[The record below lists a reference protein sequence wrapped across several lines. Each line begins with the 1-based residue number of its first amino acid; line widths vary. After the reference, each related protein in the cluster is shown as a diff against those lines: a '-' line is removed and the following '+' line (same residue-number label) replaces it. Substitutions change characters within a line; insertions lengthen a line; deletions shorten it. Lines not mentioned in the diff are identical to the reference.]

1 MRWITIGMSSF
12 VNETEV
18 PEAFRGSV
26 DSSGQGILHIDI
38 DGIPFPSR
46 FNSSTR
52 LVESLVSREL
62 RKPEHERIDNVIIS
76 STAVDELL
84 DNIVRPLADLQ
95 PKTLQIYSGIDEDCL
110 LSSIA
115 APSVPP
121 QTWARLRAL
130 RLVNI
135 CGLSEEKDWPGEVM
149 ENIQDLSFHF
159 CHALACK
166 PSKPIKAL
174 TRLTIY
180 ENNAT
185 DMFNFL
191 VDNNPAAFSTLQSLD
206 LTTTNGCD
214 IQHEYGRTAFT
225 ERLGKCRALTS
236 LKLKLGGSKHD
247 VGLAPHLPPSL
258 EYLSFSGP
266 CTTQFYH
273 DLDSW
278 IQEAKKKRWL
288 PKLKKFELGWLPQS
302 RGSYALF
309 TAINGEGWNV
319 DGDGDGGDVGDGGGE
334 DDEESDEHTEEEWSS
349 DEQED
354 AGEVA
359 DTNFLHGEVI
369 GEDAAAADGS
379 EWETDGSYPGSERSW
394 NSRHYDSTKISLAEA
409 DAKAEILFQILR
421 SRLKNPVHCQAIPV
435 TKSTS

>member
-1 MRWITIGMSSF
+1 MSSF
-12 VNETEV
+12 VNETKV
-18 PEAFRGSV
+18 PQAFRGSV

-38 DGIPFPSR
+38 DGIPFPSL
-46 FNSSTR
+46 FNPSTR
-52 LVESLVSREL
+52 LVESFVFREL
-62 RKPEHERIDNVIIS
+62 KKPEEERIDNVIIS
-76 STAVDELL
+76 STAADEPL
-84 DNIVRPLADLQ
+84 DAIVRPLAGLQ

-115 APSVPP
+115 SPLVPP
-121 QTWARLRAL
+121 QTWSRLRAL

-135 CGLSEEKDWPGEVM
+135 CGLSEEKDWPADVM

-185 DMFNFL
+185 DMFNFI
-191 VDNNPAAFSTLQSLD
+191 VDNNPAVFSTLQSLE

-214 IQHEYGRTAFT
+214 IQHDYGRTAFV
-225 ERLGKCRALTS
+225 ERLKKCKALTS

-247 VGLAPHLPPSL
+247 VGLAPHFPPSL

-266 CTTQFYH
+266 YTTQFYH
-273 DLDSW
+273 DLNSW
-278 IQEAKKKRWL
+278 IQQAKKKRWL
-288 PKLKKFELGWLPQS
+288 PKLKKFELGFLPQS

-309 TAINGEGWNV
+309 TAINGEGWDALNG
-319 DGDGDGGDVGDGGGE
+319 DGEGGEGGDGDDVE
-334 DDEESDEHTEEEWSS
+334 FDDETEEEWTS

-354 AGEVA
+354 EGEMPDFDIQDGQVIEDDVAG
-359 DTNFLHGEVI
+359 
-369 GEDAAAADGS
+369 ADGS
-379 EWETDGSYPGSERSW
+379 EWETDGSNAASERSW
-394 NSRHYDSTKISLAEA
+394 TSQRYDSTRISPEEA
-409 DAKAEILFQILR
+409 DAKAEILFQVLR
-421 SRLKNPVHCQAIPV
+421 NRPKSPVQCLAIPIAQNP
-435 TKSTS
+435 TS